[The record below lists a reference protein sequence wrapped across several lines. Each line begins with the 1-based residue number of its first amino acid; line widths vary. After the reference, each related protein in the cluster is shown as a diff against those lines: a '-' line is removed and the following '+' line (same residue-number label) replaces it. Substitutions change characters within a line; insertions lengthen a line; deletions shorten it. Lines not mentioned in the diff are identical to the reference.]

1 VFGAIRKASSWQPFS
16 DPGTYVPYLIGIIL
30 AISTAALGRFAA
42 FDRDRVFYPTVLIVT
57 VSYYA
62 LFAVLGGSMSALI
75 VESIVVGLFV
85 VAAIAGFKLD
95 LWFVVVA
102 LVAHGVFDLVH
113 AYIVTNPGVP
123 VYWPGFCMSYDVALA
138 AILVWSVLRRN
149 SGAVPVP
156 SSLHG
161 IRQIL
166 KD

>member
-1 VFGAIRKASSWQPFS
+1 
-16 DPGTYVPYLIGIIL
+16 
-30 AISTAALGRFAA
+30 
-42 FDRDRVFYPTVLIVT
+42 
-57 VSYYA
+57 
-62 LFAVLGGSMSALI
+62 LI

-138 AILVWSVLRRN
+138 AILVWIVLRRN